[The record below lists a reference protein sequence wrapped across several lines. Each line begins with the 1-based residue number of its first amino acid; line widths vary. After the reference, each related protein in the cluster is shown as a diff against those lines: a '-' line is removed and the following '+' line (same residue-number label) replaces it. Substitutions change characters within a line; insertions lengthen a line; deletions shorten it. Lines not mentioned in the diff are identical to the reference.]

1 MKVFINGKES
11 TFDGDSMKLFLEE
24 KGFSFPCKARGV
36 CGKCKICCQG
46 LEPTDRDRRLLTEEE
61 ISSGVRLA
69 CDKTLKEGLD
79 ITADIKK
86 RVSITECDGYAV
98 LKDDYVEVGIIE
110 GDLRERAV
118 FDGDYPDRRAIESV
132 IAHGL
137 LDFLE
142 SYDVAKATTLYIIGT
157 REKIEKIS
165 LADPDEGCRA
175 DGATFRLP
183 AEEVCVLPL
192 RGMDGSDALIVEK
205 SRLTLDEAV
214 EKVVRDVRFR
224 VRL

>member
-11 TFDGDSMKLFLEE
+11 AFDGDSMKLFLEE

-61 ISSGVRLA
+61 ISSGIRLA

-175 DGATFRLP
+175 DGTTFRLP

-205 SRLTLDEAV
+205 SRLPLDEAV